1 LDSSR
6 ILPSVM
12 MDNHKKLTFKVQSK
26 KNIDLGKN
34 NGELNSPPSK
44 NNREKVPKFRHKTR
58 KKKTQR

>member
-1 LDSSR
+1 
-6 ILPSVM
+6 M
-12 MDNHKKLTFKVQSK
+12 MDNHKKLIFKVQSK

-34 NGELNSPPSK
+34 NCELNSPPSK